1 MPRIQV
7 KSAVIDLVENGID
20 PARPLTVPGADR
32 AARRAEIA

>member
-7 KSAVIDLVENGID
+7 KSAVIDLVENGSD
-20 PARPLTVPGADR
+20 PARPQAAPGADR